1 MTASRPTIAHL
12 AAQRAAHREAHPLAY
27 ARLWRA
33 EGWDTS
39 GLNGSPQRARTS
51 QRREVGRIS
60 GNVSFAVFGGN
71 GTGKSEVLG
80 QLSVACML
88 GRGHP
93 DVQAWLRNNGLPA
106 DLVPPYPGR
115 VLASALTFAY
125 SRKVV
130 RAKVAKYLP
139 RDAAVE
145 WRNRYGEGEA
155 EVAIPSLRPEGDQN
169 GASIVFKSN
178 DQGADGYQSDEFD
191 VVLNDEEHDQ
201 PVFEQEL
208 ARLTRREVPGVPKW
222 LGGYVA
228 HFATLE
234 NGATWLY
241 DTHQANPQ
249 AGYAYGELH
258 APDSPY
264 VDLATKLRQYAGL
277 SAAKRATRLFGT
289 PGSAEGLVY
298 GEFSRAVHVIP
309 ARPLPAEWTR
319 FRSIDFGTRN
329 PFACLWFAVDPADT
343 TIHVYRALYRA
354 GYSTKENGAEIVKLS
369 KGERY
374 AFDVADPESLD
385 GRRTLAMEHGIV
397 TQAANKAIIEGISD
411 VTDYLTPDADGK
423 VHLVFHDTPD
433 MQPVL
438 REIGRYR
445 YPDPTGKKDGLE
457 APVKHDDHAMDALRY
472 GVRYYKLTHERL
484 RRTA

>member
-298 GEFSRAVHVIP
+298 GEFSRAVHVVAPFPIP
-309 ARPLPAEWTR
+309 SHWPRYRA
-319 FRSIDFGTRN
+319 IDFGVAN
-329 PFACLWFAVDPADT
+329 PFCCLWIAVGPDDVH
-343 TIHVYRALYRA
+343 HVYRALYRA
-354 GYSTKENGAEIVKLS
+354 GYATEDNGHELVRLS
-369 KGERY
+369 EGEAY
-374 AFDVADPESLD
+374 VYTVADPEDKNS
-385 GRRTLAMEHGIV
+385 RMTLRAKCDVE
-397 TQAANKAIIEGISD
+397 TFAANKSIKEGISD
-411 VTDYLTPDADGK
+411 VIGYLNPDADGK
-423 VHLVFHDTPD
+423 PHLLFHDAPD
-433 MQPVL
+433 VAPVI

-445 YPDPTGKKDGLE
+445 YPDPTGRADGKE
-457 APVKHDDHAMDALRY
+457 APLKRDDHAMDALRY
-472 GVRYYKLTHERL
+472 GIRWWVLTQR
-484 RRTA
+484 